1 MLKTAITMPY
11 INILG
16 HSNAPSLALGNASV
30 ISASALARSISITD
44 NAPTTANNTPANNNA
59 PTNNAPAPIHNVAA
73 FNYAPTC
80 YNISTPRNVPDPAP
94 TPSTP
99 TLNNAPAPVI
109 NNIPSPALK
118 NVSTAPAV
126 SSTAFAVNAPI
137 PNSNKNRSCSH
148 QCSHSQ

>member
-44 NAPTTANNTPANNNA
+44 NAPTTANNALANNNA
-59 PTNNAPAPIHNVAA
+59 PTNKAPAPTHNVAA

-80 YNISTPRNVPDPAP
+80 YNISTPRNVPDPDP
-94 TPSTP
+94 TP
-99 TLNNAPAPVI
+99 TLNNAPAPVV
-109 NNIPSPALK
+109 NNIPSPALN

-126 SSTAFAVNAPI
+126 STPALAVNAPI
-137 PNSNKNRSCSH
+137 PNSNKNQSCSY